1 MTSSIDLNCDM
12 GERYGLYTLG
22 SDAEVAKHITSANIA
37 CGFHAGDP
45 AWMRKTVQLAEEHSI
60 GVGAHPSFPDLSGFG
75 RRPMS
80 LSPQEVKDCIVY
92 QMGALTAFTKGKR
105 LQHMKVHGAMY
116 NMAAGGGDLAK
127 AICDAVLE
135 VDSNVILVVLAGSH
149 WGEIA
154 RRMGL
159 RVAEEAFTDRAVNPD
174 GTLVDRKLPGAVLT
188 DVEVI
193 KERVV
198 GMARD
203 HRIIATNGAE
213 LEVQPDTLCLHGD
226 TPGAVEMAAAIH
238 SALVS
243 VGVTLLPLAEAIHGG
258 SD

>member
-1 MTSSIDLNCDM
+1 M
-12 GERYGLYTLG
+12 
-22 SDAEVAKHITSANIA
+22 
-37 CGFHAGDP
+37 
-45 AWMRKTVQLAEEHSI
+45 
-60 GVGAHPSFPDLSGFG
+60 
-75 RRPMS
+75 
-80 LSPQEVKDCIVY
+80 
-92 QMGALTAFTKGKR
+92 
-105 LQHMKVHGAMY
+105 
-116 NMAAGGGDLAK
+116 
-127 AICDAVLE
+127 
-135 VDSNVILVVLAGSH
+135 VLAGSH